1 MDTVPT
7 SPVAPAAPPTPGPP
21 PTGAGPAVSPVPVAL
36 WRCARHDASLVRE
49 AVRRVLDA
57 SGVAVGRGARVLVK
71 PNLLMPR
78 PLACTDPQVVA
89 AACAWL
95 LERGARVEVADSPG
109 FGRAGAVARAIGLAE
124 ALRPL
129 GLAVAAPD
137 RPVRVALALPDGA
150 RPRFVVS
157 RRALECDLVLSA
169 ARVKAH
175 SQMELTLTV
184 KNCFGCVQGLRKALV
199 HAREGREPALFADCL
214 AALWAALPPVA
225 ALADGITAMHVT
237 GPARGEPFALGL
249 VGASASAPALDAALR
264 HIVGA
269 PETPLE
275 AALARRAAAGDTAAR
290 PVAAYPLLAPGQ
302 CRVEGFVVPARL
314 KHTSFRPGRLVR
326 SLCRRV
332 WAAVR
337 R

>member
-1 MDTVPT
+1 METTAT
-7 SPVAPAAPPTPGPP
+7 SPLSQTLPAAAQVAPDGAADPRP
-21 PTGAGPAVSPVPVAL
+21 PVPVAL
-36 WRCARHDASLVRE
+36 WRCAGYDAAQVRE
-49 AVRRVLDA
+49 SVARVLDT
-57 SGVAVGRGARVLVK
+57 SGLAVGRGMRVLVK
-71 PNLLMPR
+71 PNLLMPK
-78 PLACTDPQVVA
+78 PLACTSPQVVA

-109 FGRAGAVARAIGLAE
+109 FGRAAAVARAIGLTE
-124 ALRPL
+124 SLRPL

-137 RPVRVALALPDGA
+137 RAARVMLTLPDGS
-150 RPRFVVS
+150 RTRFMVS

-199 HAREGREPALFADCL
+199 HAQEGRDPALFADCL
-214 AALWAALPPVA
+214 AALWAALPPVG

-237 GPARGEPFALGL
+237 GPSRGQPFALGL
-249 VGASASAPALDAALR
+249 VGASTSAPALDSALR
-264 HIVGA
+264 ELLGA

-275 AALARRAAAGDTAAR
+275 AALARRAAAGDAAAR
-290 PVAAYPLLAPGQ
+290 PKAAYPLLAPGE

-314 KHTSFRPGRLVR
+314 KHTSFRPGRFVQ

-337 R
+337 G

>member
-1 MDTVPT
+1 METYAP
-7 SPVAPAAPPTPGPP
+7 SPVGT
-21 PTGAGPAVSPVPVAL
+21 VPVAL
-36 WRCARHDASLVRE
+36 CRCADYAAAPVRE
-49 AVRRVLDA
+49 AVARVLAA
-57 SGVAVGRGARVLVK
+57 SGLVVSRGMRVLVK
-71 PNLLMPR
+71 PNLLMPK

-95 LERGARVEVADSPG
+95 LERGALVEVADSPG
-109 FGRAGAVARAIGLAE
+109 FGRAAAVARAIGLTG

-137 RPVRVALALPDGA
+137 RPVRVALNLPDGS
-150 RPRFVVS
+150 RPGLMVS
-157 RRALECDLVLSA
+157 RRALECDLVLSV

-199 HAREGREPALFADCL
+199 HAREGREPTLFADCL

-237 GPARGEPFALGL
+237 GPSRGEPFALGL
-249 VGASASAPALDAALR
+249 VGASTSAPALDAALR
-264 HIVGA
+264 ELLGA

-275 AALARRAAAGDTAAR
+275 AALARRAAAGDAAAR
-290 PVAAYPLLAPGQ
+290 PKAAYPLLAPGE
-302 CRVEGFVVPARL
+302 CRVRGFVVPARL
-314 KHTSFRPGRLVR
+314 KHTSFRPGRLVQ
-326 SLCRRV
+326 SLCRRA

-337 R
+337 G